1 VNQVAAFIGRLMLAL
16 IFILGGIGKLFALQA
31 TGTYMAQAGLPA
43 DLVLPAGIFELVA
56 GLAIAL
62 GFLTRI
68 FSILLAGFCLLTAL
82 IFHHDF
88 TDPMQSTMALKNIAM
103 AGGFLCLFA
112 HTQMR
117 WSYDSMRHHRET
129 DLASIDAERRAHEA
143 ELRAARAEGRAIVV
157 PAGTATA
164 TAGGTAVVDTDG
176 DGVPDTRTKRR
187 WF

>member
-1 VNQVAAFIGRLMLAL
+1 MNQVAAFIGRLMLAL
-16 IFILGGIGKLFALQA
+16 IFILGGLGKLFALQA
-31 TGTYMAQAGLPA
+31 TGAYMAQSGQPA
-43 DLVLPAGIFELVA
+43 DLALPAGIFELVA

-68 FSILLAGFCLLTAL
+68 FSILLAGFCLLTGL

-88 TDPMQSTMALKNIAM
+88 TDQVQSTMLLKNIAM

-117 WSYDSMRHHRET
+117 WSYDSMRRHRQT
-129 DLASIDAERRAHEA
+129 DLAAIDAERHAHEA
-143 ELRAARAEGRAIVV
+143 ELRAARAEGRTVVV
-157 PAGTATA
+157 PAGSTAIP
-164 TAGGTAVVDTDG
+164 AGTTVVDTNG
-176 DGVPDTRTKRR
+176 DGIPDTRTKRR